1 MEKKNNNI
9 GVIAVLA
16 VLLIAVLAF
25 GVWAWS
31 KYTETLPEIK
41 GASASV
47 AKWDF
52 GTTTTLDNL
61 NLASLSFNDV
71 TDKKIAP
78 GTHGSFDVTVSA
90 GDSDVSI
97 NYDVE
102 LLNMQNKPKNLHF
115 YTDTTYADDTKVDTS
130 TGAKYTGTISVGDT
144 SKTKTVTIYW
154 NWPYET
160 GTTTEEKTANDTQ
173 DTTDGK
179 AAANITFDLK
189 ITGTQVQPTT
199 K

>member
-31 KYTETLPEIK
+31 RYTETLPEIN

-71 TDKKIAP
+71 ANKKIAP

-90 GDSDVSI
+90 GTSDVSI
-97 NYDVE
+97 DYEVE
-102 LLNMQNKPKNLHF
+102 LLNMQNKPVNLHF
-115 YTDTTYADDTKVDTS
+115 YTDDTYADNKKVDTS
-130 TGAKYTGTISVGDT
+130 TGAKYTGRISVDDE

-154 NWPYET
+154 NWPYQT
-160 GTTTEEKTANDTQ
+160 GTSTEEKTANDTQ

-179 AAANITFDLK
+179 AAADITFDLK